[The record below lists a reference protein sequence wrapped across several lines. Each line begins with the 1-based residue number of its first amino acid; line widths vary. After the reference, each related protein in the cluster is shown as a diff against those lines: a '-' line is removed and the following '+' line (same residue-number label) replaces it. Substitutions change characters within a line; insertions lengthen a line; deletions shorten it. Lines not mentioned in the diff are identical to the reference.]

1 MYVKGVSEMNKKLLI
16 FKRKKAK
23 ELHEKGWSNRK
34 IARHLLASKNS
45 VGKWVQMDES
55 EISSDNRGGEKGKS
69 RKYTPETKRQIIKI
83 RTDLEKEDSY
93 FIGSKVVKEN
103 YENQTGEKV
112 SKSFVDRVLKEA
124 GMVKSPGKKKKGRS
138 KYMKYPDYTLTKLG
152 KSMMSIDFIGP
163 KYLKGSDNRINF
175 LSCKYIR
182 PQKQGL
188 VTRIEGQTTEET
200 IAALKE
206 IWRTH
211 PIPEVLKIDND
222 SAFGANLPHVRH
234 IGKLAFFLLNLG
246 VYPLY
251 IAPRSPWN
259 NGQVEGFNSVFSK
272 KFWNKLQFSDEQ
284 EIDVRIKDFNVAYE
298 KYSRLVSNN
307 PELKEKDIKHID
319 DFKDVNLENKRAE
332 HFKANKIY
340 FLRIVRRKNDK
351 DSDNEYGFI
360 DLLKHEIKLPK
371 DLINLFVF
379 CVLDLKSKLL
389 KINIELDDGS
399 LKEVKSM
406 AFVIKNVIYNRA

>member
-1 MYVKGVSEMNKKLLI
+1 MNKKLLI

-55 EISSDNRGGEKGKS
+55 EISSDNRGGKKGKS

-83 RTDLEKEDSY
+83 RTDLEKEGSY
-93 FIGSKVVKEN
+93 FIGSKVVKKN
-103 YENQTGEKV
+103 YEKQTGEKV
-112 SKSFVDRVLKEA
+112 SKSYVDRVLKEA
-124 GMVKSPGKKKKGRS
+124 RMVKSPGKKKKGRS
-138 KYMKYPDYTLTKLG
+138 KYMKYPEYTLTKLG

-182 PQKQGL
+182 PEKRGIA
-188 VTRIEGQTTEET
+188 TRIEGQTTEET
-200 IAALKE
+200 ITALKE
-206 IWRTH
+206 IWKTH
-211 PIPEVLKIDND
+211 PIPEILKIDND
-222 SAFGANLPHVRH
+222 SAFGANLPHERH

-284 EIDVRIKDFNVAYE
+284 EIDIKIEDFNVAYE

-319 DFKDVNLENKRAE
+319 DFKDVNLENKCVE
-332 HFKANKIY
+332 HFKADKIH

-351 DSDNEYGFI
+351 DSDKEYGFI
-360 DLLKHEIKLPK
+360 DILKHEIKLPK

>member
-1 MYVKGVSEMNKKLLI
+1 LYVKGVSEMNKKLLI

>member
-1 MYVKGVSEMNKKLLI
+1 MNKKLLI

-103 YENQTGEKV
+103 YENRTGEKV
-112 SKSFVDRVLKEA
+112 SKSYVDRVLKEA
-124 GMVKSPGKKKKGRS
+124 GMVKSQGKKRKVRS
-138 KYMKYPDYTLTKLG
+138 KYMKYPEYTLIKLG
-152 KSMMSIDFIGP
+152 KSMMSVDFIGP
-163 KYLKGSDNRINF
+163 KYLKDSDNRINF

-182 PQKQGL
+182 PEKRGIA
-188 VTRIEGQTTEET
+188 TRIEGQTTEET
-200 IAALKE
+200 ITALKE
-206 IWRTH
+206 IWKTH
-211 PIPEVLKIDND
+211 PIPEILKIDND
-222 SAFGANLPHVRH
+222 SAFGANLPHERY

-272 KFWNKLQFSDEQ
+272 KFWNKLHFSDEQ
-284 EIDVRIKDFNVAYE
+284 EIDVKIEGFNVAYE

-307 PELKEKDIKHID
+307 PELKEKDIKYID
-319 DFKDVNLENKRAE
+319 DFKDVNLENKCVER
-332 HFKANKIY
+332 FKTDKIY

-351 DSDNEYGFI
+351 GSDEEYGFI
-360 DLLKHEIKLPK
+360 DSLKHEIKLPK

-379 CVLDLKSKLL
+379 CALDLKSKLL

>member
-1 MYVKGVSEMNKKLLI
+1 VSEMNKKLLI

-103 YENQTGEKV
+103 YENQTGKKV
-112 SKSFVDRVLKEA
+112 SKSYVDRVLKEA

-138 KYMKYPDYTLTKLG
+138 KYMKYPEYMLTKLG
-152 KSMMSIDFIGP
+152 KSMMSVDFIGP
-163 KYLKGSDNRINF
+163 RYLKGSNNRINF

-182 PQKQGL
+182 PEKRGIA
-188 VTRIEGQTTEET
+188 TRIEGQTTKET
-200 IAALKE
+200 ITALKE
-206 IWRTH
+206 IWKTH
-211 PIPEVLKIDND
+211 PIPEILKIDND
-222 SAFGANLPHVRH
+222 SAFGANLSHAKY

-284 EIDVRIKDFNVAYE
+284 EIDIKIEDFNVAYE

-307 PELKEKDIKHID
+307 LELKEKDIKHID
-319 DFKDVNLENKRAE
+319 DFKDVNLENKRVE
-332 HFKANKIY
+332 HFKADKIY

-351 DSDNEYGFI
+351 GSDKEYGFI
-360 DLLKHEIKLPK
+360 DILKHEIKLPK

-379 CVLDLKSKLL
+379 CVLNLKSKLL

-406 AFVIKNVIYNRA
+406 VFVIKNVIYNRA